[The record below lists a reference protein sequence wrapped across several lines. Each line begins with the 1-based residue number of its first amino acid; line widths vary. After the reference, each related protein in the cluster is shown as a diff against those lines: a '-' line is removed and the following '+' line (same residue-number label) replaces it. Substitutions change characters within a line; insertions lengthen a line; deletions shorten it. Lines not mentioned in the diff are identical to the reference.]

1 MAEQPLH
8 ALPVPAAVARDA
20 ALTAVAQLDAEA
32 TGVVEYRS
40 AGSLLLLGPGAAV
53 ADVLPRIPASLDC
66 TVLVSDGAPVDAT
79 DETVLVRAQPVSL
92 TGHLGR
98 FDVRIQRQQGE
109 PMSLAE
115 LVGGEARF
123 FDLVLD
129 LHAEPLL
136 KVETL
141 PFGYYAPR
149 ADSARLE
156 RALAELPEM
165 TGEFEKPRYFNYNP
179 DICAHGDSGLNGCT
193 RCLDACPTGAIVSL
207 GERVEVDPYWCQ
219 GGGSCAAACP
229 TGAMIYA
236 YPTPRDQLHRI
247 RIMLEAYR
255 EAGGEQPIVL
265 FVDEDAGMQALTQ
278 FSASLPDTV
287 LPVPV
292 AEVGAIGMDVWL
304 SSLAYGAARVAW
316 LETSELA
323 PSVGRE
329 LADQKR
335 FVEPILEALGYQ
347 AEQVAPVSATS
358 LAALGMDAG
367 ATVAEAARFDT
378 FNDKRGTL
386 RLAIDH
392 LREQAAD
399 VPDTVALVAGAPF
412 GQVLVDADACTLC
425 MACPQVCPT
434 NALSDAGDKPQLNFT
449 EDLCVQCGL
458 CQTACPEDAITL
470 EARYLFDW
478 EVRRKPRV
486 ANEEE
491 PFNCIVCGTPFA
503 TRSVIERMTERLGDH
518 HMFQSEESLR
528 RLKMCGDCRVT
539 DLFSEGM
546 EDVRKPTVYGMKT
559 S

>member
-1 MAEQPLH
+1 MSEQTH
-8 ALPVPAAVARDA
+8 HGLPVPAVAARDA
-20 ALTAVAQLDAEA
+20 ALAAVMQLDNEA
-32 TGVVEYRS
+32 TAVVEYRS

-53 ADVLPRIPASLDC
+53 ATVLSRLPSGLQC
-66 TVLVSDGAPVDAT
+66 TVLVSDGTAVDVPERMSLVSAHPVQ
-79 DETVLVRAQPVSL
+79 LS
-92 TGHLGR
+92 GHLGH

-109 PMSLAE
+109 PMWLAE
-115 LVGGEARF
+115 LLGGETRA

-129 LHAEPLL
+129 LHAEPLID
-136 KVETL
+136 VETL

-149 ADSARLE
+149 DDSARLE
-156 RALAELPEM
+156 RALAEIPEM
-165 TGEFEKPRYFNYNP
+165 TGDFEKPRYFNYNP

-236 YPTPRDQLHRI
+236 YPTPKDQLRRI
-247 RIMLEAYR
+247 RMLLDAYR
-255 EAGGEQPIVL
+255 EAGGDKPVLL
-265 FVDEDAGMQALTQ
+265 FVDEEAGLQALE
-278 FSASLPDTV
+278 AAAENLPDSV

-292 AEVGAIGMDVWL
+292 AEVGAIGMDIWL
-304 SSLAYGAARVAW
+304 ASLAYGATAVTW
-316 LETSELA
+316 LETDELA
-323 PSVGRE
+323 ASVQRE

-335 FVEPILEALGYQ
+335 FVEPIL
-347 AEQVAPVSATS
+347 
-358 LAALGMDAG
+358 AALGFQPTQLSALTPDTLSGIDSLAG
-367 ATVAEAARFDT
+367 PAVADVARFDT
-378 FNDKRGTL
+378 FNDKRGSL

-399 VPDTVALVAGAPF
+399 VPDSVGLVAGAPF
-412 GQVLVDADACTLC
+412 GQVLVDSNACTLC

-478 EVRRKPRV
+478 EVRRKPQV
-486 ANEEE
+486 ANEEA

-503 TRSVIERMTERLGDH
+503 TASVIERMTERLGDH
-518 HMFQSEESLR
+518 HMFQSEASLR

-539 DLFSEGM
+539 DLFSDDM
-546 EDVRKPTVYGMKT
+546 TDVSKPTVYGMK
-559 S
+559 SS